1 MKRRLI
7 ALLALINEN
16 NEVLISLRKNRKE
29 YNGYWEY
36 PGGKV
41 ENGETLEQALVR
53 EIKEELNLEIAKSC
67 IAPLTF
73 AVDEQEMNQ
82 KILFLYVC
90 RKWDGPL
97 KSLID
102 QKIEWVKPVNLAQYQ
117 MPHSNLFL
125 NAILRDFIYRFKMKP
140 SFFDMQI
147 RIDQEEGKK

>member
-29 YNGYWEY
+29 YNDYWEY

-41 ENGETLEQALVR
+41 ENDETLEQALVR

-73 AVDEQEMNQ
+73 AVDEQEKYQ

-90 RKWDGPL
+90 RKWDGSI

-102 QKIEWVKPVNLAQYQ
+102 QKIEWVKPIDLAQYQ

-125 NAILRDFIYRFKMKP
+125 NAILRDFV
-140 SFFDMQI
+140 
-147 RIDQEEGKK
+147 

>member
-7 ALLALINEN
+7 ALLALINNN
-16 NEVLISLRKNRKE
+16 NEVLISLIKNRKE

-41 ENGETLEQALVR
+41 ENGETLEQALFR
-53 EIKEELNLEIAKSC
+53 EVKEELNLEIAKSC

-82 KILFLYVC
+82 KILFLYIC
-90 RKWDGPL
+90 RKWDGPI

-102 QKIEWVKPVNLAQYQ
+102 QKIEWVKPVNLASYP
-117 MPHSNLFL
+117 MPNSNLFL
-125 NAILRDFIYRFKMKP
+125 NAILRDFI
-140 SFFDMQI
+140 
-147 RIDQEEGKK
+147 